1 MNSLVH
7 WAWPESFGLPVVS
20 HLLQIDISLMSF
32 QGENAQHLFL
42 CDGHIPSGR
51 VGSSG
56 LGGVGTRKAGD
67 VESLSSLALP
77 HSLSPTCSSE
87 PLATLAQRNL

>member
-20 HLLQIDISLMSF
+20 HLLQIDISLCLSREKMHNTCF
-32 QGENAQHLFL
+32 
-42 CDGHIPSGR
+42 CVTDTYP
-51 VGSSG
+51 SG

-67 VESLSSLALP
+67 VESLPSLALP
-77 HSLSPTCSSE
+77 HSFSPTCSSE